1 MRGHAREIYDSIRGG
16 GGRWAALCQQGET
29 WRGGYDLRL
38 HFVRFDHGWPSP
50 ALAGATRHS
59 VPPAYRRTGCW
70 SWRAAPDRMLPELWI
85 ENDTDALHALAVIAS
100 ALHDPLEHLAAW
112 TVMSVE
118 RVASRCRTALR
129 VESGGVLFPCSFF
142 ACSRTIS
149 VQSGEQTTPIDH
161 IEAILNQHSQERWEL
176 IQIEPPS
183 LLIFKQSR

>member
-1 MRGHAREIYDSIRGG
+1 MVGHLRHLLEQRGIPYHQRNVELGAGVGG
-16 GGRWAALCQQGET
+16 L
-29 WRGGYDLRL
+29 
-38 HFVRFDHGWPSP
+38 
-50 ALAGATRHS
+50 
-59 VPPAYRRTGCW
+59 PPIECW
-70 SWRAAPDRMLPELWI
+70 PELWVEI
-85 ENDTDALHALAVIAS
+85 DADALHALAVIAS